1 MKNDKDLQKQFWAR
15 SCFIA
20 VFIIG
25 IFFIIL
31 LKLVE
36 IQLLD
41 IYNYRDLAESQAMKK
56 NIIVPER
63 GIIFD
68 RKNRI
73 MANSSIEYSIGAR
86 YIDITNPDE
95 TFRQLGKYLNIPPS
109 EIASLFKNK
118 RKYYIIRENVP
129 LSLASDMIKENLHGI
144 RFEKKLKRVYPYE
157 DTGGQVLGYV
167 GWDNRGVTGIEKIF
181 DESLRGVQGWE
192 QVQYDRKGRRV
203 SASGLNGQA
212 KKDGG
217 NVFLTLDVDYQA
229 ILEEEIQKAVRD
241 NGAHHGMGV
250 LVNPNTGEILG
261 MASWPN
267 FNPNDATAFPIEN
280 RKNRVIS
287 DSFEPGSVYKVV
299 AAAAAL
305 ETGIFNRQSL
315 IYCEGGKWELL
326 GRTIH
331 DTKDSE
337 WMSFEDVIIHSSN
350 IGIGK
355 IAQQEGDQAL
365 YQMSKNLGFGEQ
377 TGLFPGLE
385 VQGKLNPVSEWGK
398 ISSSQVAMG
407 HYVTTTLLQLVMAY
421 SAIANNGLLLQPF
434 IVRSAYSPDRKQLM
448 AGEIEVIRRAMS
460 KSTATTLRDIL
471 ERTVTEGTGKNA
483 YIKGYRVAGKTGTA
497 QKVEDGTY
505 SQKHYVSSFIG
516 FFPANKPVLVCGIT
530 LDSPAYGK
538 HWGGTCAAPAVKQV
552 FTRIINTT
560 DFNNLYDWVQPEEKP
575 LAADS
580 RSNQSLPYQFSASLG
595 TGDNSASTS
604 GASGAAA
611 SVQSITQR
619 GNSGDMEILVRI
631 PDVRNMSVK
640 NAAHILSKLSL
651 NYEIKGSDKIIV
663 DQDPLPGESLARG
676 SVCLLITGKK
686 K

>member
-1 MKNDKDLQKQFWAR
+1 MKGEIDTRKQFWAR

-20 VFIIG
+20 VFVIG
-25 IFFIIL
+25 TFFVIL

-36 IQLLD
+36 IQLMD
-41 IYNYRDLAESQAMKK
+41 IYNYRDLAESQATKK
-56 NIIVPER
+56 NIIIPER

-73 MANSSIEYSIGAR
+73 LANSSIEYSIGAR

-95 TFRQLGKYLNIPPS
+95 TFRKLGKYLNTPAS

-118 RKYYIIRENVP
+118 RKYYIIRENIP
-129 LSLASDMIKENLHGI
+129 LSVASDMIKENFHGI
-144 RFEKKLKRVYPYE
+144 RFEKKLSRVYPYE

-167 GWDNRGVTGIEKIF
+167 DWDNRGATGIEKIF
-181 DESLRGVQGWE
+181 DESLRGEKGWE

-217 NVFLTLDVDYQA
+217 NVFLTIDVDYQA
-229 ILEEEIQKAVRD
+229 ILEEEIQKAVLE
-241 NGAHHGMGV
+241 NGAHHGMGI

-267 FNPNDATAFPIEN
+267 FNPNNATACPVEN

-287 DSFEPGSVYKVV
+287 DSFEPGSVYKIV

-355 IAQQEGDQAL
+355 IARQEGNEAL

-385 VQGKLNPVSEWGK
+385 VQGKLSPVSEWEK

-407 HYVTTTLLQLVMAY
+407 HYVTTTLLQLAMAY

-434 IVRSAYSPDRKQLM
+434 IVRSAYSPDRELLVS
-448 AGEIEVIRRAMS
+448 GEIEVIRRAMS
-460 KSTATTLRDIL
+460 ESTASTLRDIL
-471 ERTVTEGTGKNA
+471 EKTVTEGTGRNA
-483 YIKGYRVAGKTGTA
+483 YIPGYRVAGKTGTA
-497 QKVEDGTY
+497 QKVIDGTY
-505 SQKHYVSSFIG
+505 SQRQYVSSFIG

-530 LDSPAYGK
+530 LDSPDYGK
-538 HWGGTCAAPAVKQV
+538 HWGGTCAAPAVRHV

-575 LAADS
+575 IAKNPSTDY
-580 RSNQSLPYQFSASLG
+580 SLPYQFSASLG
-595 TGDNSASTS
+595 TGQKNSQKNS
-604 GASGAAA
+604 GTAPVS
-611 SVQSITQR
+611 SVRSITQME
-619 GNSGDMEILVRI
+619 SSSDMEILVRV
-631 PDVRNMSVK
+631 PDIRNMSIK
-640 NAAHILSKLSL
+640 NAQHILSKLSL

>member
-1 MKNDKDLQKQFWAR
+1 MKNEKDIGKQFWAR
-15 SCFIA
+15 SCFIS
-20 VFIIG
+20 VFVIG
-25 IFFIIL
+25 IFFVIL

-36 IQLLD
+36 IQLMD
-41 IYNYRDLAESQAMKK
+41 VYNYRDLAESQAMKK
-56 NIIVPER
+56 NIIVPKR

-73 MANSSIEYSIGAR
+73 MANSSIGYSIGAR

-95 TFRQLGKYLNIPPS
+95 TFRQLGKYLNTPPS
-109 EIASLFKNK
+109 EIASIFKNK

-129 LSLASDMIKENLHGI
+129 LSLASDMIKENFHGI
-144 RFEKKLKRVYPYE
+144 RFEKKLNRVYPYE

-167 GWDNRGVTGIEKIF
+167 GWDNKGVTGIEKLF
-181 DESLRGVQGWE
+181 DESLQGVQGWE

-203 SASGLNGQA
+203 SVSGLNGEA

-267 FNPNDATAFPIEN
+267 FNPNNAMAFPMEN
-280 RKNRVIS
+280 QKNRVIS
-287 DSFEPGSVYKVV
+287 DSFEPGSVFKIV

-305 ETGIFNRQSL
+305 ETGVFNRQSL
-315 IYCEGGKWELL
+315 IYCEGGEWELL

-331 DTKDSE
+331 DTKESE
-337 WMSFEDVIIHSSN
+337 WLSFEDVIVHSSN

-355 IAQQEGDQAL
+355 IAQQEGDEAL

-377 TGLFPGLE
+377 TGLFPGME
-385 VQGKLNPVSEWGK
+385 VQGKLNPTSEWGK

-434 IVRSAYSPDRKQLM
+434 IVRSAYSPDRELL
-448 AGEIEVIRRAMS
+448 ASGEIEVIRRAMS
-460 KSTATTLRDIL
+460 ETTASTLRDIL
-471 ERTVTEGTGKNA
+471 ERTVAEGTGKNA

-497 QKVEDGTY
+497 QKVVDGTY
-505 SQKHYVSSFIG
+505 SKKQYVSSFIG

-530 LDSPAYGK
+530 LDSPDYGK
-538 HWGGTCAAPAVKQV
+538 HWGGSCAAPAVKHV

-560 DFNNLYDWVQPEEKP
+560 DFNNLYDWVQPEEKTI
-575 LAADS
+575 AADS
-580 RSNQSLPYQFSASLG
+580 PSNHSLPYQFSASLG
-595 TGDNSASTS
+595 TGDKNASTS
-604 GASGAAA
+604 GVSISAA

-619 GNSGDMEILVRI
+619 RNSGDMQLLVRI